1 MWHLTKTYNGEWHQ
15 NFLHYMLQNDKDNTI
30 QLGISNLDDFF
41 QTRILGL
48 DALKP
53 GFRVQVL
60 QIWREE
66 DKWTTYTACTSE
78 RITWKCI

>member
-1 MWHLTKTYNGEWHQ
+1 
-15 NFLHYMLQNDKDNTI
+15 MLQNDKDNTI
-30 QLGISNLDDFF
+30 QLGISNPDDFF

-60 QIWREE
+60 QI
-66 DKWTTYTACTSE
+66 
-78 RITWKCI
+78 